1 MVLQACPDIADYAK
15 GGISSWRDLIA
26 TAGLARAAL
35 GISADAWLEA
45 QETMG
50 TGDAAV
56 IIAAILQKGEA
67 ISSPG
72 GYLRALSAKARAK
85 EFSIGPVLM
94 ALLRG
99 KLAKGARGRNAT
111 G

>member
-1 MVLQACPDIADYAK
+1 
-15 GGISSWRDLIA
+15 
-26 TAGLARAAL
+26 
-35 GISADAWLEA
+35 
-45 QETMG
+45 MG
-50 TGDAAV
+50 PGDAAV

-67 ISSPG
+67 IGSPG

-99 KLAKGARGRNAT
+99 KLAKAGARAKCDGIKSSARDRCCFGGNEPILPSSYRGADQCPRASV
-111 G
+111 

>member
-1 MVLQACPDIADYAK
+1 M
-15 GGISSWRDLIA
+15 
-26 TAGLARAAL
+26 ARAAL
-35 GISADAWLEA
+35 GISADAWREA

-50 TGDAAV
+50 AGDAAV
-56 IIAAILQKGEA
+56 MIAAILQKGEA
-67 ISSPG
+67 IGSPG

-99 KLAKGARGRNAT
+99 KLVIGGRAKNAA

>member
-1 MVLQACPDIADYAK
+1 MTAHAARRGAASAARSDAATSI
-15 GGISSWRDLIA
+15 GIS
-26 TAGLARAAL
+26 G
-35 GISADAWLEA
+35 DAWREA

-50 TGDAAV
+50 AGDAAV
-56 IIAAILQKGEA
+56 MIAAILQKGEA
-67 ISSPG
+67 IGSPG
-72 GYLRALSAKARAK
+72 GYLRALSAKARAR

-99 KLAKGARGRNAT
+99 KLAKSGRARNAA